1 VLNIKSHICLK
12 KKVLI
17 EIKPPG
23 RALVWLPEKYS
34 GFIPSIQLRGKL
46 YRYLCS
52 LNALAYCEFE
62 KASFAT
68 KT

>member
-1 VLNIKSHICLK
+1 MFQNIFEIELLNIKSHIYFKK

-34 GFIPSIQLRGKL
+34 GLIPYIQLRGKL
-46 YRYLCS
+46 YPDLC
-52 LNALAYCEFE
+52 N
-62 KASFAT
+62 
-68 KT
+68 